1 MDAASY
7 DILDES
13 EFTNLLANDN
23 WILAFIQIIF
33 LLCVIGL
40 WYKYN
45 FIVCYFNNLQMQY
58 ESGSNNLFK
67 RIQKYR
73 EMYQSEK
80 PDFYKVLN
88 EQFDD
93 VPLMTKIRIAI
104 VDTLCLNGE
113 IMIPI
118 LSLVFLLLYLIIH
131 TPFFL
136 VVPIIFLAH
145 IFPTLWAVFQGVY
158 SRFGNLFGVY
168 IFIYLLI
175 YIFMWIAFLS
185 FGNLFKVDTINSYND
200 PVSTE
205 PFCTSSIQCLLFFM
219 NYGIRSGGGIGDLLG
234 TPSFKD
240 NYYFFL
246 QIFFYEIFFHLII
259 VLIFANVF
267 LGLIAD
273 AFGELRE
280 VAWAKDNDI
289 HNICFICQIDADSC
303 AIKGIDFNEHTQKIH
318 NLWNYVYFLCY
329 LYMKDESEYN
339 IMEYKVMSSINELNL
354 AWLPIGGNS
363 NDD

>member
-1 MDAASY
+1 MRVEENVDRSSKTTKAKSLITSIESFLFEMIVNQSILRNSSFSTMASRINYFYFEIVNFVFICLHNLILLIHYDKSYTMDAASY

-23 WILAFIQIIF
+23 WILAIIQIIF

-175 YIFMWIAFLS
+175 YIFM
-185 FGNLFKVDTINSYND
+185 
-200 PVSTE
+200 
-205 PFCTSSIQCLLFFM
+205 
-219 NYGIRSGGGIGDLLG
+219 
-234 TPSFKD
+234 
-240 NYYFFL
+240 
-246 QIFFYEIFFHLII
+246 
-259 VLIFANVF
+259 
-267 LGLIAD
+267 
-273 AFGELRE
+273 
-280 VAWAKDNDI
+280 
-289 HNICFICQIDADSC
+289 
-303 AIKGIDFNEHTQKIH
+303 
-318 NLWNYVYFLCY
+318 
-329 LYMKDESEYN
+329 
-339 IMEYKVMSSINELNL
+339 
-354 AWLPIGGNS
+354 
-363 NDD
+363 

>member
-23 WILAFIQIIF
+23 WILAIIQIIF

-45 FIVCYFNNLQMQY
+45 FIVCYFNNLQMQF

-104 VDTLCLNGE
+104 VYTLCLNGE

-168 IFIYLLI
+168 IFIY
-175 YIFMWIAFLS
+175 
-185 FGNLFKVDTINSYND
+185 NRCK
-200 PVSTE
+200 
-205 PFCTSSIQCLLFFM
+205 
-219 NYGIRSGGGIGDLLG
+219 
-234 TPSFKD
+234 
-240 NYYFFL
+240 YY
-246 QIFFYEIFFHLII
+246 
-259 VLIFANVF
+259 
-267 LGLIAD
+267 
-273 AFGELRE
+273 
-280 VAWAKDNDI
+280 
-289 HNICFICQIDADSC
+289 
-303 AIKGIDFNEHTQKIH
+303 
-318 NLWNYVYFLCY
+318 
-329 LYMKDESEYN
+329 
-339 IMEYKVMSSINELNL
+339 
-354 AWLPIGGNS
+354 
-363 NDD
+363 